1 MNWRRVIRGEVMSM
15 EYIDRASGRS
25 YITGGLY
32 FLSKDFFARFSSSCP
47 YISLSD
53 KRGEDGAGRHG
64 RPHICIGASHKA
76 LLWMAPISSR
86 VEKYER
92 EIAWQRQKYGACDK
106 VQIVRLSTGKRA
118 ALIQNIIPCTP
129 RYIDGE
135 YTNRQTGLAEKIGQ
149 ADLRRVCISARK
161 LIVMHRCAPKC
172 GFLFTD
178 VFGIAR
184 ALLDDIRERE
194 AMNNSFEYDLRG

>member
-1 MNWRRVIRGEVMSM
+1 M
-15 EYIDRASGRS
+15 
-25 YITGGLY
+25 
-32 FLSKDFFARFSSSCP
+32 SKDFFARFSSSCP

-129 RYIDGE
+129 RYVDGE
-135 YTNRQTGLAEKIGQ
+135 YINRQTGTVEKIDQ
-149 ADLRRVCISARK
+149 SDLRRVCISARK